1 MGALRTQVGRTQA
14 GRTRTERTQRGRT
27 GAGRIRTILAA
38 GGLVLLAACAA
49 DRGRGDA
56 PAAAPPAPAAAP
68 QTPESRTA
76 ALFRHLRADPVRL
89 AMFLRRMPKGADLHN
104 HMSGGIY
111 AENMVDWAAAE
122 SACVD
127 PKALVLKPA
136 PCTRGLM
143 PAADARRDVGLYNR
157 LINAL
162 SMRNFVAGAESG
174 HDHFFDSFAK
184 FEPALKTRVPEM
196 LAEAANRAAASHV
209 LYLELMWSNGM
220 SKAAALAAPLGTPA
234 PGTIPGDTAT
244 FEAWRA
250 KVEPGLPAIIAAA
263 KADTD
268 AAEARMRQ
276 ILRCGTADAQPGCA
290 VSIRYLA
297 QVIRVLPAP
306 QVFAQSL
313 YGYALT
319 AADPRFVGV
328 NLVAPEDNPVT
339 LKDYGLQMRLLGY
352 LGRRMP
358 AANLSLH
365 AGELAL
371 GLVPPEDLRDHI
383 RLAVEVAGAKRIG
396 HGVDIGQETDAQ
408 HVLKTMADRGVLV
421 EINLTSNDV
430 ILGVTGRDHPIT
442 AYRAFGVPLALSTD
456 DEGVSRIDLTHE
468 YVRAAETYAL
478 DYATLKTFSRNGL
491 EHAFLPGAS
500 LWGTPGQLVASCAA
514 DHPGTSPSAA
524 CQAFLDQ
531 SPKAA
536 LQWRLEVDYH
546 DFEAAVAAEA
556 ESGLWGQGHGSKTTA
571 ASLGQSPN

>member
-1 MGALRTQVGRTQA
+1 MTG
-14 GRTRTERTQRGRT
+14 TRLT
-27 GAGRIRTILAA
+27 LAA
-38 GGLVLLAACAA
+38 ASLLLTACAA
-49 DRGRGDA
+49 TPPTA
-56 PAAAPPAPAAAP
+56 TPPTPPAPAVQEAQLPVAKP
-68 QTPESRTA
+68 YEAKTPEAKTA
-76 ALFRHLRADPVRL
+76 ALFHDLRADPVRL

-104 HMSGGIY
+104 HLTGGIY
-111 AENMVDWAAAE
+111 AENMVAWAAA
-122 SACVD
+122 SGGCAD

-136 PCTRGLM
+136 PCTGGLVS
-143 PAADARRDVGLYNR
+143 AADARRDVGLYNR
-157 LINAL
+157 LINSL
-162 SMRNFVAGAESG
+162 SMRNHERGADSG
-174 HDHFFDSFAK
+174 HDHFFDTFSK
-184 FEPALKTRVPEM
+184 FEPAVKSHVGDM

-220 SKAAALAAPLGTPA
+220 PKAAALAAPLGTPA
-234 PGTIPGDTAT
+234 PGTVAGDTAT
-244 FEAWRA
+244 FDAWRTA
-250 KVEPGLPAIIAAA
+250 IEPDLRAVIDTA

-276 ILRCGTADAQPGCA
+276 VLRCGTADAQPGCA
-290 VSIRYLA
+290 VQIRYLA

-328 NLVAPEDNPVT
+328 NLVAPEDNPVA
-339 LKDYGLQMRLLGY
+339 LGDYGLHMRALRY
-352 LGRRMP
+352 LGARNP

-396 HGVDIGQETDAQ
+396 HGVDIGQETGAQ
-408 HVLKTMADRGVLV
+408 QLLRTMADRGVLV

-430 ILGVTGRDHPIT
+430 ILGVKDRDHPIT
-442 AYRAFGVPLALSTD
+442 TYRAFGVPLALSTD

-468 YVRAAETYAL
+468 YGRAAETYGL
-478 DYATLKTFSRNGL
+478 DYATLKAFSRNGL

-500 LWGTPGQLVASCAA
+500 IWAAPGQLAPDCAV
-514 DHPGTSPSAA
+514 DQPGTAPSAA
-524 CQAFLDQ
+524 CQSFLDR

-536 LQWRLEVDYH
+536 LQWRLEADFH

-556 ESGLWGQGHGSKTTA
+556 ETGLWGQGHGPKTTA
-571 ASLGQSPN
+571 KSPD